1 MDLKTC
7 IKILIPILLVIP
19 LCTQAQGNSKQ
30 GKLQYGF
37 IQNRGQV
44 QDQLG
49 KNREDILFVTQDKS
63 LKISLKK
70 DGFSYE
76 QFRFEPK
83 QRIINYK
90 ENPRESESKTPI
102 HRIDFQ
108 LLNSNNDV
116 NVIAEDTFA
125 DPIHYYTSSSSNGVL
140 VRTEHFGKV
149 TYEAI
154 YPKIDLVFLFEEK
167 ADNYKFKYN
176 FILHPGANIEDI
188 KIKINGANGLEILDN
203 GDLLIKNSLN
213 DVKEQIPFSYSFKEG
228 EKNVEEKVLFD
239 LFQND
244 VFGFKLLG
252 YFDEKTLVIDPAPWV
267 SYNGSLGEDIG
278 MAIKKDNSQNMVIA
292 GYTNSTTNMVT
303 NGAHQVIAGGL
314 YDGYLAKYTQ
324 AGTRLWSTFFGGSN
338 NDYCVG
344 VDIDSIGQIYVI
356 GTSESGY
363 GIASVGAPQD
373 SLKGMADAFV
383 AKFGANGQRIWG
395 SYWGGED
402 YDYGNALVRMADGS
416 MGICGGTFSST
427 GIATNGVHDTIYS
440 SGMFY
445 GDAFVAKIGSNGQ
458 KIWGSYYGGTGGDNA
473 LAILADSAQNL
484 VVAGFSMSGTGL
496 ASTGAHQVNFGG
508 DYDGFL
514 GKFNSLG
521 QLLWG
526 TYYGGIGV
534 DYLNS
539 ICFDKQKNIVFGGRS
554 TSDSMISF
562 GTVHQLTYGGGMSW
576 GDGILGK
583 FNGNGVRLW
592 STYFGGSGE
601 ETIQGISIDTNNAIY
616 IGGSTTGSLGFSTVG
631 THQSNYGGG
640 SSDGFFAKF
649 GANGNRIW
657 CSYLGGNN
665 VDGINGIQAFEQ
677 GSGVIV
683 GFSSSSG
690 LATFGAQQTLLSGA
704 PDMILGHFDENGL
717 LPVTFLFVNAS
728 FTLNGIECKWATTSE
743 TNNNKF
749 EVERSGNGVLF
760 EKIGEVNGTKNSLK
774 TTHYSFMDL
783 YPLMGSNYYRI
794 KQIDLDGQFSYS
806 KIVEALNE
814 QNLQANQWLIKPNP
828 TNGIIYVL
836 PTANSGIQN
845 KKILKI
851 LDSNGL
857 EVYTEELTLYNGT
870 WNSINLQN
878 LKSGLYILILDNEAR
893 KIVIEK

>member
-1 MDLKTC
+1 
-7 IKILIPILLVIP
+7 
-19 LCTQAQGNSKQ
+19 
-30 GKLQYGF
+30 
-37 IQNRGQV
+37 
-44 QDQLG
+44 
-49 KNREDILFVTQDKS
+49 
-63 LKISLKK
+63 
-70 DGFSYE
+70 
-76 QFRFEPK
+76 
-83 QRIINYK
+83 
-90 ENPRESESKTPI
+90 
-102 HRIDFQ
+102 
-108 LLNSNNDV
+108 
-116 NVIAEDTFA
+116 
-125 DPIHYYTSSSSNGVL
+125 
-140 VRTEHFGKV
+140 
-149 TYEAI
+149 
-154 YPKIDLVFLFEEK
+154 
-167 ADNYKFKYN
+167 
-176 FILHPGANIEDI
+176 
-188 KIKINGANGLEILDN
+188 
-203 GDLLIKNSLN
+203 
-213 DVKEQIPFSYSFKEG
+213 
-228 EKNVEEKVLFD
+228 
-239 LFQND
+239 
-244 VFGFKLLG
+244 
-252 YFDEKTLVIDPAPWV
+252 
-267 SYNGSLGEDIG
+267 
-278 MAIKKDNSQNMVIA
+278 
-292 GYTNSTTNMVT
+292 
-303 NGAHQVIAGGL
+303 
-314 YDGYLAKYTQ
+314 
-324 AGTRLWSTFFGGSN
+324 
-338 NDYCVG
+338 
-344 VDIDSIGQIYVI
+344 
-356 GTSESGY
+356 
-363 GIASVGAPQD
+363 
-373 SLKGMADAFV
+373 LKGMADAFV

-445 GDAFVAKIGSNGQ
+445 GDGFVAKIGSNGQ

-496 ASTGAHQVNFGG
+496 ASAGAHQVNFGG

-514 GKFNSLG
+514 AKFNSLG

-554 TSDSMISF
+554 TSDSMVSF

-665 VDGINGIQAFEQ
+665 VDGVNGIQAFEQ

-717 LPVTFLFVNAS
+717 LPVTFLFVNAN
-728 FTLNGIECKWATTSE
+728 FTLNGLECKWATTSE

-814 QNLQANQWLIKPNP
+814 QNLQATQCLIKPNP

-878 LKSGLYILILDNEAR
+878 LKSGLYILILNNEAR